1 MGPGGGVSWSGREK
15 KNIKGEG
22 ERERGNETEQR
33 LRRERNDGVDK
44 KEMNDRKNSIKVKNN
59 RIKTTK
65 KNK

>member
-1 MGPGGGVSWSGREK
+1 MKGREETK
-15 KNIKGEG
+15 RNKDLEG
-22 ERERGNETEQR
+22 
-33 LRRERNDGVDK
+33 NDGVDK